1 MRAMQFKYSEAT
13 LMDQLPFLDYDRT
26 PKALL
31 NPDHDLPALKNFPQL
46 VLLAFLTRET
56 IDKFVTTHNGQQIAV
71 IETVAATTPIFQ
83 ISWAGTTIALCQ
95 AALGAPAAVLD
106 LDLLIAYGAKTIVAV
121 GSCGELQTVAPG
133 TVLIPTAALRDEGT
147 SYHYLPAAPKIKLN
161 SVVYNQ
167 LAQVIQAQ
175 QLTPQFVKTWT
186 TDGYFRETQQLV
198 QQRTQAGYTVV
209 EMECAALAA
218 CAQFRQVAFGQL
230 LFTADTMT
238 DLTNWQPRDF
248 GRSAHA
254 KMLHLSIQ
262 CLATF
267 AESI

>member
-1 MRAMQFKYSEAT
+1 M
-13 LMDQLPFLDYDRT
+13 
-26 PKALL
+26 
-31 NPDHDLPALKNFPQL
+31 
-46 VLLAFLTRET
+46 
-56 IDKFVTTHNGQQIAV
+56 
-71 IETVAATTPIFQ
+71 
-83 ISWAGTTIALCQ
+83 
-95 AALGAPAAVLD
+95 
-106 LDLLIAYGAKTIVAV
+106 
-121 GSCGELQTVAPG
+121 
-133 TVLIPTAALRDEGT
+133 
-147 SYHYLPAAPKIKLN
+147 
-161 SVVYNQ
+161 
-167 LAQVIQAQ
+167 IQAQ

-238 DLTNWQPRDF
+238 DLNNWQPRDF

-254 KMLHLSIQ
+254 KVAKHLSIQ